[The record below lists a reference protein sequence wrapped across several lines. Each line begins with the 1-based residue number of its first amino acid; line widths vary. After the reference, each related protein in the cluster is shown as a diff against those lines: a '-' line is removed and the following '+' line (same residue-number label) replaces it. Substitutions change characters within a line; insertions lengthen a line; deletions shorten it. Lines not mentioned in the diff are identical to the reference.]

1 MKLIFRYLAR
11 FKKTVVL
18 AVFIKLL
25 GTLAELT
32 IPYIFEHIVDHV
44 VPLGK
49 LPPVILWGLAM
60 FGAALC
66 CEGLAI
72 FAFFGCK
79 AASKGTVRLTKFIA
93 LKTKSLFIRK
103 GENNE

>member
-60 FGAALC
+60 FGAAILC
-66 CEGLAI
+66 RMLNVTANR
-72 FAFFGCK
+72 K
-79 AASKGTVRLTKFIA
+79 AVDNAHCISYEVRLK
-93 LKTKSLFIRK
+93 RCPV
-103 GENNE
+103 